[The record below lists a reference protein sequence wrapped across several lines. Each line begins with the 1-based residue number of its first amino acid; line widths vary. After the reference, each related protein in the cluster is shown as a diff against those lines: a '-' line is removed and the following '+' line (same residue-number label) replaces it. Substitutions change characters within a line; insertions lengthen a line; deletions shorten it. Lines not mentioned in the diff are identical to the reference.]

1 MKNKIKLFLGLIII
15 IILICTIKKIRLKK
29 YILEYK
35 INNYKIKEEYTLSNK
50 NHYYDI
56 TISNKKNNYIFT
68 VNKNLHK
75 SKKIIKE
82 IKTYK
87 NNNLVC
93 VLPIFNKKIDN
104 YLYCNSNNNQIS
116 IDYLLNSNN
125 NDFNMIQEKTKKYHI
140 NYPTSSDLFKN
151 KNKIKV
157 YNKNI
162 QPNEKYIIWDYKGIY
177 IFTNN
182 DTKYKRIVKKD
193 IYDNVC
199 ENDSNMCH
207 ITNDEWNAF
216 CNDYGYS
223 EKDFKLLKK
232 EVKKYH
238 LEDVLTLDDGE
249 YKICGYGNLQCCFN
263 DDRSE
268 EKEYVR

>member
-1 MKNKIKLFLGLIII
+1 ME
-15 IILICTIKKIRLKK
+15 K
-29 YILEYK
+29 YSYE
-35 INNYKIKEEYTLSNK
+35 
-50 NHYYDI
+50 
-56 TISNKKNNYIFT
+56 
-68 VNKNLHK
+68 
-75 SKKIIKE
+75 
-82 IKTYK
+82 
-87 NNNLVC
+87 
-93 VLPIFNKKIDN
+93 
-104 YLYCNSNNNQIS
+104 
-116 IDYLLNSNN
+116 LLNYWNSEDDLYINYVVTNNATDEKANVVMYSNTSDIGCDYN
-125 NDFNMIQEKTKKYHI
+125 NANEKELHNCLYKLISQGNGNDFKL
-140 NYPTSSDLFKN
+140 P
-151 KNKIKV
+151 KV
-157 YNKNI
+157 SELS
-162 QPNEKYIIWDYKGIY
+162 PLL
-177 IFTNN
+177 
-182 DTKYKRIVKKD
+182 KD

-223 EKDFKLLKK
+223 EKYFKLLKK